1 MDRKIGYLLLLCG
14 VSVLLVS
21 SVMMWKVFYGTMQ
34 PPQAFSADTA
44 ITVTLPTGA
53 AVNVPLPPHV
63 NRFANLSLAFMLM
76 FFLAVVGG
84 KIGGL
89 GTALIN
95 KAASRAPDKCWA
107 GPEARDV

>member
-1 MDRKIGYLLLLCG
+1 MDRKLGYLLLLCG
-14 VSVLLVS
+14 VGVLAAS

-34 PPQAFSADTA
+34 PPRAFSADTA

-89 GTALIN
+89 GVSLLNRPTA
-95 KAASRAPDKCWA
+95 RPPDK
-107 GPEARDV
+107 

>member
-1 MDRKIGYLLLLCG
+1 MDRKTGYLLLLCG
-14 VSVLLVS
+14 VGALIAS
-21 SVMMWKVFYGTMQ
+21 SVMLWKVFYGTMQ
-34 PPQAFSADTA
+34 PPQAFTADSA

-53 AVNVPLPPHV
+53 LVNVPLPPQI

-89 GTALIN
+89 GVSLLNRAP
-95 KAASRAPDKCWA
+95 ARAPDK
-107 GPEARDV
+107 

>member
-1 MDRKIGYLLLLCG
+1 MDKKIGYLLLLCG
-14 VSVLLVS
+14 LGLLLAS

-44 ITVTLPTGA
+44 IAVTLPTGA
-53 AVNVPLPPHV
+53 SVNVPLPPHV

-89 GTALIN
+89 GVKLIN
-95 KAASRAPDKCWA
+95 KPTA
-107 GPEARDV
+107 GSSGGGA

>member
-1 MDRKIGYLLLLCG
+1 MDRKLGYFLLLCG
-14 VSVLLVS
+14 VGVLAAS

-34 PPQAFSADTA
+34 PPRAFSADTA

-89 GTALIN
+89 GVSLLNRAP
-95 KAASRAPDKCWA
+95 ARAPDK
-107 GPEARDV
+107 